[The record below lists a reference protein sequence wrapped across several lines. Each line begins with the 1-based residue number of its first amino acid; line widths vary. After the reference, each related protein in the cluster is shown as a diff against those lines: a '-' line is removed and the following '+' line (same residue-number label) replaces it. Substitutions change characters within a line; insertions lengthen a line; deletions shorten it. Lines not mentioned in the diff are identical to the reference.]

1 MTTPQPDSPAPA
13 KIEQWHVKWYAHDE
27 KMRADMRS
35 VGMNA
40 EADTQALSSDGERL
54 VYNADGNVVCRVDPT
69 KTFKRGKGHEH
80 ADAARDARASLLA
93 SAPSLYAYAKAVQ
106 IRKALSDALI
116 DELTADSRKPSD
128 ASNAASEAFQSHLAA
143 MGWDRKQFAGDFL
156 ETYRAAALAQAEGRN
171 P

>member
-1 MTTPQPDSPAPA
+1 MTTPAPSFTPGPWA
-13 KIEQWHVKWYAHDE
+13 VKWDYNVFA
-27 KMRADMRS
+27 
-35 VGMNA
+35 
-40 EADTQALSSDGERL
+40 GERH
-54 VYNADGNVVCRVDPT
+54 V
-69 KTFKRGKGHEH
+69 
-80 ADAARDARASLLA
+80 A
-93 SAPSLYAYAKAVQ
+93 SAGGHTSNRDSERVVSENIANARLIAASPSLYAYAKAVQ

>member
-1 MTTPQPDSPAPA
+1 MTTPAPSFTPGPWEWHLSHDGVSLRTPNRGQLVIFDCGGRVTGHGLRFSKRHDRDRAGLMYFARELVPADQRNRTGFVTIDNP
-13 KIEQWHVKWYAHDE
+13 
-27 KMRADMRS
+27 
-35 VGMNA
+35 
-40 EADTQALSSDGERL
+40 
-54 VYNADGNVVCRVDPT
+54 
-69 KTFKRGKGHEH
+69 
-80 ADAARDARASLLA
+80 DARLIAA
-93 SAPSLYAYAKAVQ
+93 APSLYAYAKAVQ

>member
-1 MTTPQPDSPAPA
+1 MTTPAPSFTPGPWIRKGESVYTRDGGLIA
-13 KIEQWHVKWYAHDE
+13 TVYDGHNYAE
-27 KMRADMRS
+27 EIA
-35 VGMNA
+35 
-40 EADTQALSSDGERL
+40 GERTHDT
-54 VYNADGNVVCRVDPT
+54 VTAVSNAHIVAG
-69 KTFKRGKGHEH
+69 
-80 ADAARDARASLLA
+80 S
-93 SAPSLYAYAKAVQ
+93 PSLYAYAKAVQ

>member
-93 SAPSLYAYAKAVQ
+93 SAPSLYAYAKAQ
-106 IRKALSDALI
+106 DLFERGMGND
-116 DELTADSRKPSD
+116 DFG
-128 ASNAASEAFQSHLAA
+128 AFLNHLRSL
-143 MGWDRKQFAGDFL
+143 GWDGTSGSGSFL
-156 ETYRAAALAQAEGRN
+156 HSLRAAALAQAEGRN